1 MKSFKDS
8 KDMCSNDSIP
18 NFIDY
23 KVNPRL
29 SEIKFFSRNENGILF
44 GSINNLESWLRI
56 NGKKLV
62 FAINGGI
69 YDVDSAT
76 CGLYIENYK
85 ELKNLNTGE
94 GNGNF
99 YLKPNGIFY
108 ITKNKMAYIR
118 ESSEYQKSDSII
130 YAIQSG
136 PLLIQN
142 GNICKSF
149 ENFTKRYIRNAAGI
163 LSNGDIIFTI
173 STNEITIT
181 ELARHLKE
189 LGCINALYLDG
200 VISDIYI
207 KGQLLSENT
216 SFFVTIIG
224 IIE

>member
-1 MKSFKDS
+1 MQIVCISQNLESGLVDNMKSFKDS

-85 ELKNLNTGE
+85 ELNNRNMG
-94 GNGNF
+94 GN
-99 YLKPNGIFY
+99 
-108 ITKNKMAYIR
+108 
-118 ESSEYQKSDSII
+118 Q
-130 YAIQSG
+130 
-136 PLLIQN
+136 
-142 GNICKSF
+142 
-149 ENFTKRYIRNAAGI
+149 
-163 LSNGDIIFTI
+163 
-173 STNEITIT
+173 
-181 ELARHLKE
+181 
-189 LGCINALYLDG
+189 
-200 VISDIYI
+200 
-207 KGQLLSENT
+207 
-216 SFFVTIIG
+216 
-224 IIE
+224 